1 MIASH
6 EFFRSVRKR
15 EYQLVLQ
22 FRDDSLADFDAMVA
36 LEESLADELG
46 KFALVDGHDIGAG
59 EVNIF
64 ISTSDPVAT
73 FGKIRNM
80 LLSSDRLAALTAAFR
95 PISGDNYTVL
105 WPEFFQG
112 QFAVA

>member
-1 MIASH
+1 MN
-6 EFFRSVRKR
+6 FFRSLRKR

-22 FRDDSLADFDAMVA
+22 FRGDSLADFDAMVA
-36 LEESLADELG
+36 LEESLAEELG
-46 KFALVDGHDIGAG
+46 TSALVDGHDTGAG

-64 ISTSDPVAT
+64 IITSDPAST
-73 FGKIRNM
+73 FEKIKNV
-80 LLSSDRLAALTAAFR
+80 LLNSDRLAVLTAAFR
-95 PISGDNYTVL
+95 PVSGDNYTVL